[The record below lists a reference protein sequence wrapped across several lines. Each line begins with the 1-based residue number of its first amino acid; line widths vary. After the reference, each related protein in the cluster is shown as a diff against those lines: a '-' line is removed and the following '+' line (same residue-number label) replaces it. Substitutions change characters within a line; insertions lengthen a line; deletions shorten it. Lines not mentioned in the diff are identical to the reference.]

1 MVTRAYC
8 RAQAWPRLHSLQ
20 LQAVKPRLQI
30 SGQQREQINAHSTI
44 SSAGSKD
51 KRSRS
56 RAGICLTAPSFM
68 ETLLAGLEFICHSKQ
83 AASAR
88 VGNGKC
94 LWRCVLPRHGG
105 KPPLTERGH
114 RHGGPRPTSASRP
127 RPNRH
132 NGRR

>member
-105 KPPLTERGH
+105 KPPLTQRGH